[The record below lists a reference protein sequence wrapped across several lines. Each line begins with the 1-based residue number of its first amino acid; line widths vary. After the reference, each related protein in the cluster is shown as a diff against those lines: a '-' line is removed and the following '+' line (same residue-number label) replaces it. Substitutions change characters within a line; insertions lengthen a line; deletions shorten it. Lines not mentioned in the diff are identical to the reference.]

1 MLQHEVS
8 GAPNAITHMDILEV
22 RGELARYQ
30 LKPVTGQRHRLRVHM
45 LALGLPILGDGL
57 YPTLT
62 PEGQVNYT
70 NPLRL
75 LAKQLSFTD
84 PVNGQTR
91 QFESQRSL
99 AF

>member
-1 MLQHEVS
+1 
-8 GAPNAITHMDILEV
+8 
-22 RGELARYQ
+22 
-30 LKPVTGQRHRLRVHM
+30 M
-45 LALGLPILGDGL
+45 LALGIPILGDGL

-62 PEGQVNYT
+62 PEGQMDYG

-75 LAKQLSFTD
+75 LAKRLNFID
-84 PVNGQTR
+84 PMQGQTR